1 VVRDCADWVSTRF
14 EIVVAVK
21 NFFLIGLIGTLG
33 SGKSTVRQMLEELGA
48 RGIDA
53 DLLAHVVMRRGTRTW
68 RAIVDAFGVQ
78 VLTHDGHIDRRALSA
93 RAFANPA
100 ALQKLESIVHPAV
113 LALIKDILRENQQ
126 PVVVLEAIKLFE
138 TGMDQWC
145 DALWAVTCTPEK
157 QIERVM
163 RARQWSA
170 AQARERLATQGAFDE
185 KLRRADVTIDN
196 SGDEAAT
203 RAQVLKLWKAI
214 RPETAR
220 DKSDWLWERA
230 RETPPAAP
238 VIRVPPAPPVELVAV
253 VPPPSISAVET
264 VVTPPPVEPTVV
276 SPPPSISTVETVA
289 APPPVEPSVPTEA
302 LVAPI
307 PPPVVPPTAPL
318 EVEVRRSRR
327 SDLEALAVA
336 IAKRENLAR
345 PLSHAEALRRFGS
358 GGYRIAIADG
368 RIVAFAAWE
377 VENLVAMM
385 RELWAES
392 NYVALLALPRLF
404 DLIEEEA
411 RQLLCEVSIIF
422 LEVSAPLYLSEQARA
437 FGYRQTEVANL
448 HTIWQPI
455 VRERLR
461 PGERLWAKQLRA
473 DIITKPF

>member
-1 VVRDCADWVSTRF
+1 M
-14 EIVVAVK
+14 K
-21 NFFLIGLIGTLG
+21 NFFLIGLIGPLG
-33 SGKSTVRQMLEELGA
+33 SGKSTVRQMLEQLGA
-48 RGIDA
+48 RSLDA
-53 DLLAHVVMRRGTRTW
+53 DLLAHVVMQRGTRTW
-68 RAIVDAFGVQ
+68 CAIVNAFGMEI
-78 VLTHDGHIDRRALSA
+78 LTYDGRIDRRKLGA
-93 RAFANPA
+93 RVFADPA
-100 ALQKLESIVHPAV
+100 ALQTLESIVHPAV
-113 LALIKDILRENQQ
+113 LTLIKDILRDNQH

-145 DALWAVTCTPEK
+145 DALWAVTCSPDK
-157 QIERVM
+157 QVERVM
-163 RARQWSA
+163 RARHLNADQVRDRLA
-170 AQARERLATQGAFDE
+170 AQGSFED

-196 SGDEAAT
+196 SGDLAAT
-203 RAQVLKLWKAI
+203 RAQVMRLWKAI

-220 DKSDWLWERA
+220 DKSEWLGDTARA
-230 RETPPAAP
+230 VSPPVSPPTAP
-238 VIRVPPAPPVELVAV
+238 AVAVPPSPPVEQVSVA
-253 VPPPSISAVET
+253 PPPSVGMVET
-264 VVTPPPVEPTVV
+264 VVTPPPVEPTLV
-276 SPPPSISTVETVA
+276 SPPPV
-289 APPPVEPSVPTEA
+289 PVEVVTPT
-302 LVAPI
+302 
-307 PPPVVPPTAPL
+307 PPPVVPPSTPL

-336 IAKRENLAR
+336 IAKRENLTR

-358 GGYRIAIADG
+358 GGYRIAVADG

-437 FGYRQTEVANL
+437 CGYRQTEVANL
-448 HTIWQPI
+448 HAIWQPI

>member
-1 VVRDCADWVSTRF
+1 MSS
-14 EIVVAVK
+14 VK
-21 NFFLIGLIGTLG
+21 NFFLIGLIGPLG
-33 SGKSTVRQMLEELGA
+33 SGKSTVRQMLEQLGA
-48 RGIDA
+48 RSLDA
-53 DLLAHVVMRRGTRTW
+53 DLLAHVVMQRGTRTW
-68 RAIVDAFGVQ
+68 RAIVNAFGVEI
-78 VLTHDGHIDRRALSA
+78 LTHDGRIDRRKLGA
-93 RAFANPA
+93 RVFADPA
-100 ALQKLESIVHPAV
+100 ALQTLESIVHPAV
-113 LALIKDILRENQQ
+113 LTLIKDILRDNQH

-145 DALWAVTCTPEK
+145 DALWAVTCSPDK
-157 QIERVM
+157 QVERVM
-163 RARQWSA
+163 RARHLNADQV
-170 AQARERLATQGAFDE
+170 RERLAAQGSFED

-196 SGDEAAT
+196 SGDLATT
-203 RAQVLKLWKAI
+203 RAQVLKLWRAI

-220 DKSDWLWERA
+220 DKSEWLGETA
-230 RETPPAAP
+230 RPVSPPAAP
-238 VIRVPPAPPVELVAV
+238 VIAVPPSPPVEPQVSA
-253 VPPPSISAVET
+253 PPPSVSTVET
-264 VVTPPPVEPTVV
+264 IVAPPPVEPTIV
-276 SPPPSISTVETVA
+276 SPPV
-289 APPPVEPSVPTEA
+289 VPTEA
-302 LVAPI
+302 VVAPT
-307 PPPVVPPTAPL
+307 PTPVVPPSTPS

-327 SDLEALAVA
+327 SDLDALAVA

-358 GGYRIAIADG
+358 GGYRIAVADG

-437 FGYRQTEVANL
+437 CGYRQTEVANL

>member
-1 VVRDCADWVSTRF
+1 MP
-14 EIVVAVK
+14 
-21 NFFLIGLIGTLG
+21 NFFLIGLIGSLG
-33 SGKSTVRQMLEELGA
+33 SGKSTVRQMLEQMGA
-48 RGIDA
+48 RSLDA
-53 DLLAHVVMRRGTRTW
+53 DWLAHVVMQRGTHAW
-68 RAIVDAFGVQ
+68 RAIVNAFGVQ
-78 VLTHDGHIDRRALSA
+78 ILTYDGRIDRRRLGA
-93 RAFANPA
+93 RVFADPA
-100 ALQKLESIVHPAV
+100 ALQTLENIVHPAV
-113 LALIKDILRENQQ
+113 LALIKDLLRENTH

-145 DALWAVTCTPEK
+145 DALWAVTCSPDK
-157 QIERVM
+157 QLERVM
-163 RARQWSA
+163 RARQLNVD
-170 AQARERLATQGAFDE
+170 QVRERLAAQGSFEE

-196 SGDEAAT
+196 SGDLAAT
-203 RAQVLKLWKAI
+203 RTQVLKLWKAI

-220 DKSDWLWERA
+220 DKSEWLGATARA
-230 RETPPAAP
+230 VPTPVAPVVPVAPVPSAEPPVTVAPTPPS
-238 VIRVPPAPPVELVAV
+238 VGV
-253 VPPPSISAVET
+253 VET
-264 VVTPPPVEPTVV
+264 IVAPPPVEPTVV
-276 SPPPSISTVETVA
+276 SPPTVLTEAIVVPTPPPS
-289 APPPVEPSVPTEA
+289 APPST
-302 LVAPI
+302 
-307 PPPVVPPTAPL
+307 L

-345 PLSHAEALRRFGS
+345 PLSHTEALRRFGS
-358 GGYRIAIADG
+358 GGYRIAVADG
-368 RIVAFAAWE
+368 RIVGFAAWE

-392 NYVALLALPRLF
+392 NYVALVALPRLF

-422 LEVSAPLYLSEQARA
+422 LEVSAPLYLSEHVRA
-437 FGYRQTEVANL
+437 CGYRQTEVANL